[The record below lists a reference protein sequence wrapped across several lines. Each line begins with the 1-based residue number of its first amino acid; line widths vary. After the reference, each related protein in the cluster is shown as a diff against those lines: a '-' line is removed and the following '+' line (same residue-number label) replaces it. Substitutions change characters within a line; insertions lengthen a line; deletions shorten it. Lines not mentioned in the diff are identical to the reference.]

1 MTVATLW
8 HLPVAWVGARLGLYP
23 SALDDRELARVAIR
37 RRVMWSML
45 WSTCFFFYLSGTFTT
60 IELSGVTAILWWA
73 SVFGMTASTFASFR
87 LRAFLALAMRD
98 RTSEPAADA
107 GAVHHVIASQEGGW
121 PMLLED
127 RDGKRI
133 WLSGHERDM
142 RRLHAALAR
151 TTSGIRI
158 EVRVTLTYYP
168 RTHVIK
174 EITGVT
180 VEEHEIVRALAPRL
194 ATSPAA

>member
-23 SALDDRELARVAIR
+23 AGLDDRELTRVAIR
-37 RRVMWSML
+37 RRVMWSVL

-60 IELSGVTAILWWA
+60 ADLSGLAGLLWWA

-87 LRAFLALAMRD
+87 LRAFLAQAMRD
-98 RTSEPAADA
+98 RTSAPTADA
-107 GAVHHVIASQEGGW
+107 GAVRHVIASREGGW
-121 PMLLED
+121 PMLLVD
-127 RDGKRI
+127 RDGRRI
-133 WLSGHERDM
+133 WLTGHERDL
-142 RRLHAALAR
+142 RRLRAALAR
-151 TTSGIRI
+151 TTSGVRI

-174 EITGVT
+174 EISGVT
-180 VEEHEIVRALAPRL
+180 VEEHEVARAFAARL